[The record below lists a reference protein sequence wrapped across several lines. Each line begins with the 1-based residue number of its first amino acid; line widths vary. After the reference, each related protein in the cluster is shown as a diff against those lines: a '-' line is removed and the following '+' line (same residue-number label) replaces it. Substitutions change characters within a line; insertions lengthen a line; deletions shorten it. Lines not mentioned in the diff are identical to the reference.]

1 MDWDDLRFVL
11 ETVRHGGL
19 SGAARALNVNHATV
33 ARRISAAEASLGTRL
48 FDRRP
53 TGYVPTEAGQDAA
66 RAAEDVEA
74 RHAKLGRAI
83 AARDALISG
92 PLTVTAPQLLILH
105 VLAPILRDFRAM
117 YPEVQ
122 VTALGVNTP
131 LNLAHRE
138 ADVAIRMSN
147 NPDPDLFGRK
157 VADQR
162 SGIYA
167 SHSYLR
173 KLAADPDQTLDWLR
187 FLHWEKPSQTVRSA
201 YPNLQIA
208 MHTDDMVAM
217 HGAVRAGIGASR
229 LPCFMGDS
237 DPDLGRVPGIP
248 LEPYIPIWVLTHADM
263 RHVPRIAAFTD
274 FVWDAMRVLRPKF
287 AGD

>member
-122 VTALGVNTP
+122 VTALGVNIP

-229 LPCFMGDS
+229 LPCFMGDG